1 MALADRFGFFDPTQ
15 PFTVTYGELPHWEQD
30 GATYFI
36 TFRLADSFPAS
47 VSELSKRQRDDWL
60 RRHGIDPNRADW
72 QATLRQQSHDF
83 QRAFHRDYA
92 TVLETALDKGHGAC
106 VLRNQKVAQIVADS
120 LLHFDGQH
128 SAKLLRDSAAE
139 LRSNSATMQQRSIH
153 KHQLVAHQQHLSE
166 LLDRITR
173 EEAVALVAFGW
184 GWFAA

>member
-15 PFTVTYGELPHWEQD
+15 PFTVTYGELPHWEQE

-139 LRSNSATMQQRSIH
+139 LRSNSATLNATLRASSTVPEARYHISDF
-153 KHQLVAHQQHLSE
+153 VV
-166 LLDRITR
+166 IT
-173 EEAVALVAFGW
+173 A
-184 GWFAA
+184 